1 MGELTDMDSAS
12 IKRGLAA
19 GVFAAQ
25 GGAGAA
31 RRVLGRR
38 EALAAAKK
46 SRRKGAGLQTIAGML
61 GGELDEE
68 TAKQIYAIDDTQK
81 QAAALEKALGI
92 TGKAGA
98 GEMQQLLEAMKKG
111 DIKAAEK
118 EFRDLDTESVR
129 KGLDEKRIKRDD
141 EAARLND
148 PTVRAIDS
156 MKTVLEG
163 GLKVRMMNAA
173 EIAEHMK
180 KGEGDQPGTG
190 P

>member
-1 MGELTDMDSAS
+1 
-12 IKRGLAA
+12 
-19 GVFAAQ
+19 
-25 GGAGAA
+25 
-31 RRVLGRR
+31 
-38 EALAAAKK
+38 
-46 SRRKGAGLQTIAGML
+46 
-61 GGELDEE
+61 
-68 TAKQIYAIDDTQK
+68 
-81 QAAALEKALGI
+81 
-92 TGKAGA
+92 
-98 GEMQQLLEAMKKG
+98 MKKG